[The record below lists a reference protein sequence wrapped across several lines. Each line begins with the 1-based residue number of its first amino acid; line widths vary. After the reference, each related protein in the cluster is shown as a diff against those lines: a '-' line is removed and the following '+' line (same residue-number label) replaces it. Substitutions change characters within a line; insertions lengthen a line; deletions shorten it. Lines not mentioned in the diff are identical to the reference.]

1 MPTEYKQIPGHC
13 IDSLTDGWFLTL
25 QQCTVS
31 RRGVRGGDR
40 EQAKIHKR
48 KEKDTWCKVIH
59 RTSSFPECC
68 QRVCFPGYNT
78 IWLLHGWCHMKL
90 LLSQHTFCV
99 HHTTM
104 DQFMVSFY
112 LKPHE
117 TAAVSAHIVCTPY
130 NHGPVY
136 SITLF
141 EATRNCCCLS
151 THSVY
156 TIEPWTSLQCR
167 FIWSHTKQLS
177 EYTLCVYPT
186 TMLQFT
192 VSLYLKP
199 HPSLRSFR
207 PKYKTSTVSY
217 SFVWF

>member
-1 MPTEYKQIPGHC
+1 MVPTEYKQIPGHC

-90 LLSQHTFCV
+90 LLSR
-99 HHTTM
+99 
-104 DQFMVSFY
+104 
-112 LKPHE
+112 
-117 TAAVSAHIVCTPY
+117 HI
-130 NHGPVY
+130 
-136 SITLF
+136 S
-141 EATRNCCCLS
+141 S
-151 THSVY
+151 Y
-156 TIEPWTSLQCR
+156 TIQPRTMSRR
-167 FIWSHTKQLS
+167 FVQSHMHTVYACLAVTCHLHS
-177 EYTLCVYPT
+177 E
-186 TMLQFT
+186 
-192 VSLYLKP
+192 
-199 HPSLRSFR
+199 HLR
-207 PKYKTSTVSY
+207 YI
-217 SFVWF
+217 